1 MKKLVA
7 RITMSVTVTDEEYLR
22 IVGDG
27 NHDVTLSGD
36 VLELFKANGK
46 IDEDYGDSYIPE
58 PWIEVERKPSYPCDC
73 LDADGFSH
81 CPFEDYGGSDRC
93 RVCCGLGVDEDSY
106 PEEDYEDYI

>member
-1 MKKLVA
+1 MKKLTA
-7 RITMSVTVTDEEYLR
+7 RITMSVMVTDEEYRR

-27 NHDVTLSGD
+27 NNDVTLSGD

-58 PWIEVERKPSYPCDC
+58 PWIEELERKDPCDYP
-73 LDADGFSH
+73 DEYGNHH

-106 PEEDYEDYI
+106 PEEEDYEDYI